1 VSRLADSCYGAAPM
15 QRSATIGLGI
25 ILLVLVAAAIFF
37 GRSSGNAAKPTPS
50 SKPVASAPSP
60 PPSAT
65 PQNTALETA
74 VEAALSP
81 DQPGEER
88 GFDILPDGRKA
99 PELPE
104 SAPSL
109 VRFGVIQFAYQGSQF
124 ASPGTRSKEDAKK
137 RALKAIEE
145 AKTDFAA
152 AAAKGDRGSTADAGR
167 MPRGILEPAPEYLLF
182 TLAKGQ
188 IYDQPV
194 DTPRGYWV
202 IRRID

>member
-1 VSRLADSCYGAAPM
+1 MSRLADSCYGAAPM

-37 GRSSGNAAKPTPS
+37 GRSSANAPKPAPS
-50 SKPVASAPSP
+50 GKTVASAPAP
-60 PPSAT
+60 QPSAT
-65 PQNTALETA
+65 TPNAGLETA
-74 VEAALSP
+74 VEAALAP
-81 DQPGEER
+81 DVPGEER
-88 GFDILPDGRKA
+88 GFDVLPDGRKA
-99 PELPE
+99 PELPDT
-104 SAPSL
+104 APNL
-109 VRFGVIQFAYQGSQF
+109 VRFGVIQFAYAGSQF
-124 ASPGTRSKEDAKK
+124 AAPGTRSKDDAKK
-137 RALKAIEE
+137 RALTAIEE

-188 IYDQPV
+188 VYDQPI

>member
-1 VSRLADSCYGAAPM
+1 M

-25 ILLVLVAAAIFF
+25 ILLVLVAAAIYF

-50 SKPVASAPSP
+50 AKTAASASAPQ
-60 PPSAT
+60 PSAT
-65 PQNTALETA
+65 AQNAALETA
-74 VEAALSP
+74 VEAALAP
-81 DQPGEER
+81 EVPGEER

-124 ASPGTRSKEDAKK
+124 AAPGARSKDDAKK

-167 MPRGILEPAPEYLLF
+167 MPRGILEPAPEYVLF

-188 IYDQPV
+188 LYDQPV

-202 IRRID
+202 LRRID